1 MVDLY
6 SVLGLDRFATMD
18 DIKVAYKQKIKEY
31 HPDKIN
37 SEVAS
42 RLFGEVIHAYEV
54 LSCPSERFEYDKE
67 FVTHTLEAYISDIV
81 KSGQKLSG
89 SLIASIDVPDKE
101 GICHDCAGMGY
112 IQKLIVRDGGV
123 KRTRDLCTTCSGA
136 GIIKNVIGSK
146 TRYAIK
152 IEVEEI

>member
-1 MVDLY
+1 MRDLY
-6 SVLGLDRFATMD
+6 SVLGLDRFATVD
-18 DIKVAYKQKIKEY
+18 DIKVAYKQKLKEY

-54 LSCPSERFEYDKE
+54 LSCPEERFEYDKE
-67 FVTHTLEAYISDIV
+67 FLTHTLEAYITDIMQ
-81 KSGQKLSG
+81 SGQKLSG

-112 IQKLIVRDGGV
+112 IQKLTIKDGSV
-123 KRTRDLCTTCSGA
+123 KRTRDFCTSCHGV
-136 GIIKNVIGSK
+136 GIINNTIGSK

-152 IEVEEI
+152 IEVEEV

>member
-1 MVDLY
+1 MRDLY
-6 SVLGLDRFATMD
+6 SVLGLDRFASMD
-18 DIKVAYKQKIKEY
+18 DIKVAYKQKLKEY

-54 LSCPSERFEYDKE
+54 LSCPTERFEYDKE
-67 FVTHTLEAYISDIV
+67 FLTHTLEAYVTDVIQ
-81 KSGQKLSG
+81 SGQKLSG

-112 IQKLIVRDGGV
+112 IQKLTIRDGSV
-123 KRTRDLCTTCSGA
+123 KRTRDFCTTCTGA
-136 GIIKNVIGSK
+136 GIISKTFGSK

-152 IEVEEI
+152 IEVEEV